1 MRILCS
7 YAHTHAPCLVF
18 SFFFFCLLVFFFFAL
33 GSMRSSV
40 HVRLRI
46 KPLRIYPGGQALW
59 NGNRGGGQDIKDS
72 ES

>member
-1 MRILCS
+1 MLIHML
-7 YAHTHAPCLVF
+7 PVQCLVSS
-18 SFFFFCLLVFFFFAL
+18 SFVCLSFFFAL

-59 NGNRGGGQDIKDS
+59 NGKRGGGQDIKDS

>member
-1 MRILCS
+1 MRFLCS

-46 KPLRIYPGGQALW
+46 NPLRIYPGGASSLEW
-59 NGNRGGGQDIKDS
+59 EAGRGTRYKG
-72 ES
+72 